1 MKIIDVVQ
9 SVSELYRNERG
20 IESDLH
26 NQIVSVRRRLSDAEA
41 KGWGDMSV
49 SEYNDLNNTLKVLSA
64 EMNYQRKYCDGIA
77 AAREIL
83 MDLGM
88 DLGFDTEIDDATL

>member
-1 MKIIDVVQ
+1 MKMLDIIENI
-9 SVSELYRNERG
+9 SELYRNERG

-49 SEYNDLNNTLKVLSA
+49 SEYNNLNNTLEVLSA

-77 AAREIL
+77 AAREVL
-83 MDLGM
+83 M